1 LRADLAGQRARLL
14 RLGLATAAGALT
26 GAALLLV
33 LSESDFGTVT
43 PVLIGLALVLVVV
56 QPWLTARL
64 QQRAQSQS
72 LDRGWPLPLIVFV
85 VGAYGGYFGGGQG
98 IIYLAILAIMMPE
111 SWQRVNAA
119 KVVLV
124 LVANLLAGTTFLI
137 TGLAIHRSG
146 ALSISWIAVL
156 LLAGGSTVGG
166 VIGAKVG
173 RRLPP
178 LALRVVIVAVGCGG
192 IAKSLLG

>member
-1 LRADLAGQRARLL
+1 
-14 RLGLATAAGALT
+14 
-26 GAALLLV
+26 
-33 LSESDFGTVT
+33 
-43 PVLIGLALVLVVV
+43 
-56 QPWLTARL
+56 
-64 QQRAQSQS
+64 
-72 LDRGWPLPLIVFV
+72 
-85 VGAYGGYFGGGQG
+85 
-98 IIYLAILAIMMPE
+98 MMPE

-119 KVVLV
+119 KVALV